1 MYFAELQ
8 QRLLEHLRLRVR
20 NGELT
25 ERGLAKLVGVSQPH
39 IHNVLKGHK
48 ILSRDICDRVLACL
62 HMTVLDLI
70 QSEAMAGYL
79 SGRTSDRGT
88 AWVRLLDTPVGPG
101 YGWPEHATKSQRF
114 AISPADLARMAYP
127 IAARLADDP
136 RMRPAFSAGEWVIL
150 DQSIELRREAA
161 PDAFY
166 LVKIGADGLIRRLRQ
181 LGNVLYLATDDAL
194 RNPLEWQRIDTTN
207 ATVPYFVRA
216 RAKFV
221 TLASE

>member
-1 MYFAELQ
+1 
-8 QRLLEHLRLRVR
+8 
-20 NGELT
+20 
-25 ERGLAKLVGVSQPH
+25 
-39 IHNVLKGHK
+39 
-48 ILSRDICDRVLACL
+48 
-62 HMTVLDLI
+62 
-70 QSEAMAGYL
+70 
-79 SGRTSDRGT
+79 
-88 AWVRLLDTPVGPG
+88 
-101 YGWPEHATKSQRF
+101 
-114 AISPADLARMAYP
+114 MAYP

-221 TLASE
+221 TLASEWEQH